1 MTQLS
6 RIYSITEYQE
16 TDSASKFASTEQE
29 TACWNIFSQQTP
41 VLLLGPCTQMW
52 QATKNDLTVGKLLIL
67 KTVIKNNHYICN
79 IKISDIKE
87 FIYKTETDSQTQRM
101 NLRLPSGEEWGKWIH
116 REFVREQIHVYIY
129 RVGPAIL
136 EKSAGATGLKMISFH
151 FNPKERQWQRIFE
164 LQHKCTHFTRQQ
176 SNAQNSPV

>member
-1 MTQLS
+1 MKTEKQKYGMIKKKKKQNKMTQLS

-29 TACWNIFSQQTP
+29 TACWDIFSQQTP

-116 REFVREQIHVYIY
+116 REFVIEMYALLY
-129 RVGPAIL
+129 
-136 EKSAGATGLKMISFH
+136 LK
-151 FNPKERQWQRIFE
+151 RIADNV
-164 LQHKCTHFTRQQ
+164 LLYSTR
-176 SNAQNSPV
+176 NFA